1 MLVLIDKEII
11 SLWRS
16 GLNKFKLA
24 EIYKSR
30 YNHRIRIIRSEM
42 RNRHAGRYISSYEA
56 LAVVEKAILK
66 YLEKE
71 NRRNRWC

>member
-1 MLVLIDKEII
+1 MVDKEII
-11 SLWRS
+11 KLWRE
-16 GLNKFKLA
+16 GLNKYKLA

-42 RNRHAGRYISSYEA
+42 PNRHKGKYISNYEA

-66 YLEKE
+66 YLK
-71 NRRNRWC
+71 NQRK

>member
-1 MLVLIDKEII
+1 MIDKEII

-42 RNRHAGRYISSYEA
+42 CNRHKGRYISNYEA
-56 LAVVEKAILK
+56 LTVVEKAIFK
-66 YLEKE
+66 YLENQRK
-71 NRRNRWC
+71 W

>member
-1 MLVLIDKEII
+1 MIDKEMI

-16 GLNKFKLA
+16 GLNKYKLA

-42 RNRHAGRYISSYEA
+42 ANRHAGKYISNYEA
-56 LAVVEKAILK
+56 LAVVEKAILN
-66 YLEKE
+66 YLESQRK
-71 NRRNRWC
+71 

>member
-1 MLVLIDKEII
+1 MIEKEII
-11 SLWRS
+11 SLWRQ
-16 GLNKFKLA
+16 GLNKYKLA

-42 RNRHAGRYISSYEA
+42 PNRHKGRYINNYEA

-71 NRRNRWC
+71 NRRNG

>member
-42 RNRHAGRYISSYEA
+42 SNRHAGRYISNYEA

-66 YLEKE
+66 YLENQRK
-71 NRRNRWC
+71 RRR

>member
-1 MLVLIDKEII
+1 MIDKEII

-66 YLEKE
+66 YLENQRK
-71 NRRNRWC
+71 RRR

>member
-1 MLVLIDKEII
+1 MIEKEII
-11 SLWRS
+11 KLWRE
-16 GLNKFKLA
+16 GLNKYKLA

-42 RNRHAGRYISSYEA
+42 ANRHVGRYISNYEA
-56 LAVVEKAILK
+56 LAYVERAILN

-71 NRRNRWC
+71 NRRNT

>member
-11 SLWRS
+11 KMWRS
-16 GLNKFKLA
+16 GLNKYKLA

-42 RNRHAGRYISSYEA
+42 QNRHKGKYISRFEA
-56 LAVVEKAILK
+56 LAYVEKTILK
-66 YLEKE
+66 YLESQRK
-71 NRRNRWC
+71 

>member
-11 SLWRS
+11 KMWRR
-16 GLNKFKLA
+16 GLNKYKLV
-24 EIYKSR
+24 EIYRSR

-42 RNRHAGRYISSYEA
+42 PNRHAGWYISSYEA

-66 YLEKE
+66 YLENQRK
-71 NRRNRWC
+71 W

>member
-1 MLVLIDKEII
+1 MLVLVDKEII

-16 GLNKFKLA
+16 GLNKYKLA

-66 YLEKE
+66 YLESQRK
-71 NRRNRWC
+71 

>member
-11 SLWRS
+11 KMWRS
-16 GLNKFKLA
+16 GLNKYKLA

-42 RNRHAGRYISSYEA
+42 QNRHKGKYISSFEA
-56 LAVVEKAILK
+56 LAYVEKTILK
-66 YLEKE
+66 YLESQRK
-71 NRRNRWC
+71 

>member
-1 MLVLIDKEII
+1 VLVLIDKEII

-71 NRRNRWC
+71 NRRNR

>member
-1 MLVLIDKEII
+1 MIEKEII

-16 GLNKFKLA
+16 GLNKYKLA

-42 RNRHAGRYISSYEA
+42 SNRHKGRYMSNYEA
-56 LAVVEKAILK
+56 LAVVEKTILK
-66 YLEKE
+66 YLENQRK
-71 NRRNRWC
+71 

>member
-1 MLVLIDKEII
+1 MIDKEII

-16 GLNKFKLA
+16 GLNKYKLA

-42 RNRHAGRYISSYEA
+42 RNRHAGRYISNYEA
-56 LAVVEKAILK
+56 LAYVERTILN

-71 NRRNRWC
+71 NRRNR

>member
-1 MLVLIDKEII
+1 MIDKEII

-42 RNRHAGRYISSYEA
+42 SNRHAGRYISNYEA

-71 NRRNRWC
+71 NRRNR